1 VQAPSSI
8 VCYPANPIHGKEN
21 GETMQRRYIFLV
33 TLCAILPAANGSR
46 AEHNGGGGRKS
57 GGAGTERHHGSHSE
71 GMGGLTVLRPVP
83 ITRPVDLVWPP
94 VIIEAP
100 GYALGYTPYPAEPA
114 GDPQPA
120 APVER
125 GVEVKLDDC
134 MENAGLAGYNFSG
147 RKVVSCE
154 DSTVDVYLSFNDDG
168 NYYFLVP
175 GDTQIKDIGPR
186 NEIRSV
192 RFIKPGD
199 WSANHG
205 TTLTAGHVYIVWAY
219 SGDLYLVKVD
229 ALWEKHVMFS
239 WLWHSHLSQ
248 ADAEKFLKDNVD
260 GPPRTPYF
268 TR

>member
-1 VQAPSSI
+1 
-8 VCYPANPIHGKEN
+8 
-21 GETMQRRYIFLV
+21 MQRLYILLI
-33 TLCAILPAANGSR
+33 TLCAILLAANGSG
-46 AEHNGGGGRKS
+46 AEHSGGGGRKS
-57 GGAGTERHHGSHSE
+57 GGAGTERRHGSYSE

-100 GYALGYTPYPAEPA
+100 GYAPGYTPYPAEPA

-125 GVEVKLDDC
+125 GVEVRLDDC
-134 MENAGLAGYNFSG
+134 MENAGLAGYNFSR

-248 ADAEKFLKDNVD
+248 ADAEKFLKENAD